1 MYISKHDDT
10 ISIPRNKRAL
20 LSVLVKGHNAA
31 FDRISWITELK
42 SPLFK
47 IASHYRLR
55 IKANTFIEN
64 NLSVIKLTFFSNI

>member
-31 FDRISWITELK
+31 FDRIS
-42 SPLFK
+42 
-47 IASHYRLR
+47 
-55 IKANTFIEN
+55 
-64 NLSVIKLTFFSNI
+64 